1 MSASISTVNKINFT
15 FVQLISSS
23 LFLGYSV
30 SHRNSYVN
38 YFLLGEKFGVNL
50 FNLNFSYFAI
60 KKFLFMLRHIMFN
73 KGRIWVVNENFQ
85 LFPNISTALMLYSRG
100 IFQIKKWPKGLL
112 TNRRSV
118 ISNVKFPHIL
128 FITNS
133 FQNSYIA
140 NESMIFGVPT
150 AGLVD
155 SSENPL
161 NYTFPIPSN
170 SKSLNSIYFFYLLIY
185 RVVKISHFERCKLF
199 KAATRTDGLKLLTSL
214 WIYKYL
220 GRFRLLS

>member
-73 KGRIWVVNENFQ
+73 KGRI
-85 LFPNISTALMLYSRG
+85 
-100 IFQIKKWPKGLL
+100 
-112 TNRRSV
+112 
-118 ISNVKFPHIL
+118 
-128 FITNS
+128 
-133 FQNSYIA
+133 
-140 NESMIFGVPT
+140 
-150 AGLVD
+150 
-155 SSENPL
+155 
-161 NYTFPIPSN
+161 
-170 SKSLNSIYFFYLLIY
+170 
-185 RVVKISHFERCKLF
+185 
-199 KAATRTDGLKLLTSL
+199 
-214 WIYKYL
+214 
-220 GRFRLLS
+220 